1 MWCYY
6 CVDYPY
12 YREPGMPWKP
22 LQHPCSMCAVACNDC
37 PLSYTI
43 PSTARYYPDRVARE
57 DVTTP
62 RCFAYTLTLHLS
74 FRFILV
80 SSFTRDKLSSTIP
93 SESRNQELG
102 VQQRNMAAGQVQ
114 HLPILAVAA
123 GVVVHNGIFRHGEW
137 HLHGPHIIASH
148 LILGGVILCYLSRFD
163 DGFTHVLGRFALLA
177 VAYLGGLFS
186 SMTIYRLYFHRLS
199 SFHGPRLAAVTKL
212 WHVWHVRDSTNFRFQ
227 EKVYKEYG
235 SMVRTGPN
243 EITVFNPAAFELLDG
258 FSNETT
264 RDVWYDIVRPR
275 TSAVFTR
282 DRLEHKEGRKFWAQG
297 LSNKAMN
304 DYYPRM
310 ASLVRDLSHCI
321 GTFGTN
327 PVDIDQVMSWY
338 SWDVMGEVLFGED
351 FNLTKSKV
359 THPGIKH
366 RDRALALA
374 GPLGDAIWIALLGF
388 QLLPPVGIVK
398 DWHNMIRFCEDH
410 MKLRFS
416 RGSNNKIDMAT
427 YFIEEYQKTANT
439 KTQKARDL
447 HLAGTAVT
455 AVVAGSDT
463 TRAVLVG
470 LWWFLSKYPEHA
482 KKLQSE
488 VDRVDVNDANA
499 LAALPHLNGAI
510 YEALRL
516 IPPVMTGGNRITG
529 PNGMLIDDVLIPPGV
544 KVTCPKYVLHRMDSM
559 WVQPND
565 FVPERWYSRPEL
577 ILDKRAFAPFS
588 YGARYCLGKNM
599 AINSLRLVVATL
611 LQDYNA
617 SFAPGYDEETIWRDM
632 KDQVTCQPG
641 AVFCV
646 FHPRKPAK

>member
-1 MWCYY
+1 
-6 CVDYPY
+6 
-12 YREPGMPWKP
+12 
-22 LQHPCSMCAVACNDC
+22 
-37 PLSYTI
+37 
-43 PSTARYYPDRVARE
+43 
-57 DVTTP
+57 
-62 RCFAYTLTLHLS
+62 
-74 FRFILV
+74 
-80 SSFTRDKLSSTIP
+80 
-93 SESRNQELG
+93 
-102 VQQRNMAAGQVQ
+102 MAAGQVQ

-123 GVVVHNGIFRHGEW
+123 GVVVHHGIFRHGEW
-137 HLHGPHIIASH
+137 HLHGPHIIAGH
-148 LILGGVILCYLSRFD
+148 LVLGGVMLYCLGHFD
-163 DGFTHVLGRFALLA
+163 DGLTRVLGRLATLA
-177 VAYLGGLFS
+177 VAYLTGLFS

-212 WHVWHVRDSTNFRFQ
+212 WHVWHVRDSTNFLFQ
-227 EKVYKEYG
+227 EKIYKEYG
-235 SMVRTGPN
+235 SIVRTGPN

-258 FSNETT
+258 FGNETT

-304 DYYPRM
+304 EYYPRM
-310 ASLVRDLSHCI
+310 ASLVRDLSRCI
-321 GTFGTN
+321 GTFGTD
-327 PVDIDQVMSWY
+327 PVDVDQVMSWY

-388 QLLPPVGIVK
+388 QLLPPVGIVN

-410 MKLRFS
+410 MKLRLS
-416 RGSNNKIDMAT
+416 RGGNDKTDMAT

-439 KTQKARDL
+439 KTKKARDL

-463 TRAVLVG
+463 TRAVLIG
-470 LWWFLSKYPEHA
+470 IWWFLSKDPEHA

-488 VDRVDVNDANA
+488 VDRVDVNDASA
-499 LAALPHLNGAI
+499 LAALPHLNGVI
-510 YEALRL
+510 NEALRL

-544 KVTCPKYVLHRMDSM
+544 KVTCPKYVLHRMESM

-565 FVPERWYSRPEL
+565 FIPERWYSRPEL

-599 AINSLRLVVATL
+599 AITALRLVVATL
-611 LQDYNA
+611 LQDYNV
-617 SFAPGYDEETIWRDM
+617 SFAPGYAEETMWRDM
-632 KDQVTCQPG
+632 RDQVTCQPG

-646 FHPRKPAK
+646 FNPRKSAK